1 MVHHCREFS
10 NYQTQID
17 PMAGL
22 NFRTLDLNLLRVFD
36 EVMSERS
43 LTRAAHKLALTQPAV
58 SNALRRLRE
67 AIGDE
72 LLVRHGQGVEP
83 TPRALALWPTVREAL
98 QQLEG
103 VLAPDSFDPATAN
116 TNFVLAMADAT
127 AATLIPPL
135 FHVLEKEAP
144 GVGIRVLPLTTRD
157 PRPLLDAGEADM
169 AVGYFPAVLADL
181 TARAQ
186 SGALVAFDNRR
197 LYDGQ
202 YLCVMRKGHPLEH
215 MPLTLDE
222 YCNARH
228 MLVSFS
234 GRSFGFIDE
243 ALASL
248 GRKRQVVLTV
258 NQFFTAGRV
267 AISSDLLT
275 ILPRH
280 FVPVTGMADQLVL
293 RELPFE
299 VQAVHVDMLWR
310 RRGPHPQA
318 YDWLINCLTRAAE
331 TAFAQDAMWAQ
342 QDLNLSS

>member
-1 MVHHCREFS
+1 MH
-10 NYQTQID
+10 YTDTTKALIAD
-17 PMAGL
+17 G
-22 NFRTLDLNLLRVFD
+22 
-36 EVMSERS
+36 
-43 LTRAAHKLALTQPAV
+43 AA
-58 SNALRRLRE
+58 
-67 AIGDE
+67 
-72 LLVRHGQGVEP
+72 
-83 TPRALALWPTVREAL
+83 
-98 QQLEG
+98 
-103 VLAPDSFDPATAN
+103 
-116 TNFVLAMADAT
+116 
-127 AATLIPPL
+127 
-135 FHVLEKEAP
+135 
-144 GVGIRVLPLTTRD
+144 
-157 PRPLLDAGEADM
+157 
-169 AVGYFPAVLADL
+169 
-181 TARAQ
+181 
-186 SGALVAFDNRR
+186 
-197 LYDGQ
+197 
-202 YLCVMRKGHPLEH
+202 
-215 MPLTLDE
+215 PLTLDE
-222 YCNARH
+222 YCKARH